1 MMSKELLEKFKKLY
15 YEKFGIALGNEEA
28 TAMAND
34 LVNLMKVLL
43 EPDNTTKSEA
53 KLEERSEYATIE
65 TQQQYI

>member
-1 MMSKELLEKFKKLY
+1 MSKELLEKFKKLY
-15 YEKFGIALGNEEA
+15 YEKFGITLSNEEA

-43 EPDNTTKSEA
+43 EPDKSKGTEF
-53 KLEERSEYATIE
+53 KFEERSEYATIE

>member
-1 MMSKELLEKFKKLY
+1 MSKELLEKFKKLY
-15 YEKFGIALGNEEA
+15 YEKFGIDLSNEEA

-43 EPDNTTKSEA
+43 GPDMPKSTEC